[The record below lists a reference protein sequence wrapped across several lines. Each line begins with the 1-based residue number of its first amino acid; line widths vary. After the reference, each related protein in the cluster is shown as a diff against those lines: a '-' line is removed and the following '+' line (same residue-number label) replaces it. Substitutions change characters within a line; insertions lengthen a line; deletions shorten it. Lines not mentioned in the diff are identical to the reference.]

1 MNDSQMFC
9 CYPSDQPFIYSL
21 PCPSRCFRPGV
32 LATGVES
39 RANDRNPRR
48 LASSDSAWYSSSF
61 GAFKAGPREVCIVL
75 RSVRTGFSWLSQP
88 PASWTIAITHRSLV
102 AGLWWGC
109 LTASTPLPPSLAIPI
124 NSDCSAG
131 YPQLVIRSTIINRA
145 NDAGLCAPYTST
157 RYMTIPAHFT
167 EYRHGKE
174 KKKILGWIDCTTSIR
189 TCVPDFQYFCLTL
202 SVIVVRI
209 LLIMIEQ

>member
-1 MNDSQMFC
+1 MVFIIFWRLQGRPPGSLHSASFC
-9 CYPSDQPFIYSL
+9 PDGL
-21 PCPSRCFRPGV
+21 
-32 LATGVES
+32 
-39 RANDRNPRR
+39 
-48 LASSDSAWYSSSF
+48 
-61 GAFKAGPREVCIVL
+61 
-75 RSVRTGFSWLSQP
+75 FSWLSQP

-124 NSDCSAG
+124 NSDCSAD

-174 KKKILGWIDCTTSIR
+174 KKKDIGMDRLHYQHPYMCSGFPVFLSY
-189 TCVPDFQYFCLTL
+189 PFCY
-202 SVIVVRI
+202 SG
-209 LLIMIEQ
+209 QDSAHYD